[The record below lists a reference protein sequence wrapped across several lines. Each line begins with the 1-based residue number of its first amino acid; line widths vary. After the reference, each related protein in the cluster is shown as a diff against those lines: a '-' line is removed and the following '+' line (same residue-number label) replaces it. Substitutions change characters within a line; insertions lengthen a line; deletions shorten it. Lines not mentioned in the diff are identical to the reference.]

1 MSGGVVI
8 VDGEVFPSASA
19 SVPVLDRGFLYGD
32 SVYEVIRTYNGSPF
46 ALPEHLERLER
57 SAKLVEIS
65 LPLSLQ
71 ELARQVIIALDTAGS
86 GEWYIRVI
94 VTRGGGPIGL
104 DPALAES
111 PRCIVVVLPLQEL
124 TESFRVEGVAVSMVA
139 ISRAG
144 EGAMP
149 VGAKTGNYLTNIM
162 VLRKARELGC
172 FEAIQVDASGQIAE
186 GTTSNVFIVTGGV
199 IRTPPL
205 AAGILDGIT
214 RRKVISICD
223 EEGIEVRQAHL
234 RPLDMY
240 SADEVFLTGTL
251 KEVLPV
257 TRVDGKKVG
266 DGRPGRITQR
276 VEHLYRKLAGTSFNG
291 GSVS

>member
-1 MSGGVVI
+1 MSDGVVI
-8 VDGEVFPSASA
+8 IDGEVFPSAA
-19 SVPVLDRGFLYGD
+19 ACVPVLDRGFLYGD

-46 ALPEHLERLER
+46 ALTEHLERLER
-57 SAKLVEIS
+57 SASLVEMNVPMS
-65 LPLSLQ
+65 RH
-71 ELARQVIIALDTAGS
+71 ELAQQVLNALQTAGD

-94 VTRGGGPIGL
+94 VTRGAGPIGL
-104 DPALAES
+104 DPALAEG

-124 TESFRVEGVAVSMVA
+124 PSSYRVDGVGVSMVA

-149 VGAKTGNYLTNIM
+149 MGAKTGNYLTNIM
-162 VLRKARELGC
+162 VLRQARAHGC

-214 RRKVISICD
+214 RRKVIALC
-223 EEGIEVRQAHL
+223 EEDGLELLQAHL
-234 RPLDMY
+234 RPLDVY
-240 SADEVFLTGTL
+240 SADEIFLTGTL

-266 DGRPGRITQR
+266 DGRPGPITARLAQ
-276 VEHLYRKLAGTSFNG
+276 LYRNLAKTP
-291 GSVS
+291 